1 VLLPFA
7 NFTVMEYTKQVN
19 FCGSCHQAM
28 QPYLD
33 DMLKPGH
40 QSLAALHFQDRF
52 APTQAGTECYSCHV
66 DYGVHG
72 TLVAKVGRAARCVQL
87 YDRLLHYAYQTPSTR
102 IRRHVS
108 QMPRWG
114 ETVYVAGAAP
124 RQNRRGI
131 GLIPL
136 WHHSLRNVPPSWHV
150 SS

>member
-1 VLLPFA
+1 
-7 NFTVMEYTKQVN
+7 MEYTRQVN

-52 APTQAGTECYSCHV
+52 APTQAGPNAIRVMQTTVSTELWSLKLGGLHDAFSYMTGSYTMPIRLRRPLSDDMCLKCHV
-66 DYGVHG
+66 GAKPFMSHALHLDKTGGVS
-72 TLVAKVGRAARCVQL
+72 
-87 YDRLLHYAYQTPSTR
+87 P
-102 IRRHVS
+102 
-108 QMPRWG
+108 
-114 ETVYVAGAAP
+114 
-124 RQNRRGI
+124 
-131 GLIPL
+131 LIPL